1 LDFECA
7 IEERWFLTVSFGGR
21 ALSALGKVGIVLS
34 IIVIFLFGFVG
45 TVYLSLR
52 TSEVKVPDISG
63 KDRLTAETMLN
74 DVGLSIRVR
83 GTRPSTEKKPD
94 TILNQL
100 PEAGQVVK
108 VGIPVAVEVSRA
120 PKEGEAVSS
129 SEEETKQEASKPED
143 NANANQAAA
152 TNQNQNQ
159 NQNQNKPKNKNTN
172 KNSNNANS
180 KNANNSNKAN
190 NANNSNGARNANNA
204 NANRNANSSNRNAN
218 TTPNANRSNQNANK
232 PNANK
237 RPPLTTPTG
246 ANRGTP

>member
-1 LDFECA
+1 M
-7 IEERWFLTVSFGGR
+7 SFGGR

-52 TSEVKVPDISG
+52 TSEVKVPDVLG
-63 KDRLTAETMLN
+63 KDRFAAETMLN
-74 DVGLSIRVR
+74 GIGLSIRVR

-94 TILNQL
+94 TILSQL

-108 VGIPVAVEVSRA
+108 AGIPVAVEVSRA

-129 SEEETKQEASKPED
+129 SAEETPQEANKPAD
-143 NANANQAAA
+143 NSN
-152 TNQNQNQ
+152 TNQSTTTNQNQ

-190 NANNSNGARNANNA
+190 NSNNTNGARNANNA
-204 NANRNANSSNRNAN
+204 NASRNINGSNRNAN
-218 TTPNANRSNQNANK
+218 TTPNANRGSQNANKPNANK

-237 RPPLTTPTG
+237 RPPVTTPPSG

>member
-1 LDFECA
+1 
-7 IEERWFLTVSFGGR
+7 VSFGGR

-52 TSEVKVPDISG
+52 TSEVKVPDVLG
-63 KDRLTAETMLN
+63 KDRNAAETMLT

-83 GTRPSTEKKPD
+83 GTRPSVEKKPD
-94 TILNQL
+94 TILSQL

-108 VGIPVAVEVSRA
+108 AGIPVAVEVSRA

-129 SEEETKQEASKPED
+129 STEETQQDANKPAD
-143 NANANQAAA
+143 NSN
-152 TNQNQNQ
+152 TNQSTTTNQNQ

-190 NANNSNGARNANNA
+190 NSNNANGARNANNA
-204 NANRNANSSNRNAN
+204 NANRNTNGSNRNAN
-218 TTPNANRSNQNANK
+218 TTPNANRSNQNATKPNANK

-237 RPPLTTPTG
+237 RPPVTTPPAG

>member
-1 LDFECA
+1 
-7 IEERWFLTVSFGGR
+7 VSFGGR
-21 ALSALGKVGIVLS
+21 ALSALGKIGIVLS

-52 TSEVKVPDISG
+52 TSEVKVPDVLG
-63 KDRLTAETMLN
+63 KDRFAAEKMLT

-83 GTRPSTEKKPD
+83 GTRPSNEKKPD
-94 TILNQL
+94 TILSQL

-108 VGIPVAVEVSRA
+108 AGIPVAVEVSRA

-129 SEEETKQEASKPED
+129 SEEETQQDANKGAD
-143 NANANQAAA
+143 NSNANQTTA

-190 NANNSNGARNANNA
+190 NSNNANGARNANNA
-204 NANRNANSSNRNAN
+204 NANRTTNSSNRNAN
-218 TTPNANRSNQNANK
+218 TAPNANRSNQNANK

-237 RPPLTTPTG
+237 RPPVTTPPAG

>member
-1 LDFECA
+1 M
-7 IEERWFLTVSFGGR
+7 SFGGR

-52 TSEVKVPDISG
+52 TSEVKVPDVLG
-63 KDRLTAETMLN
+63 KDRFAAETMLS
-74 DVGLSIRVR
+74 DVGLSIRIR
-83 GTRPSTEKKPD
+83 GTRPSNEKKPD
-94 TILNQL
+94 TILSQL

-108 VGIPVAVEVSRA
+108 AGIPVAVEVSRA
-120 PKEGEAVSS
+120 PKEGEGVPSS
-129 SEEETKQEASKPED
+129 PEETGQDANKPAE
-143 NANANQAAA
+143 NSNANQATA
-152 TNQNQNQ
+152 TNQNQ

-172 KNSNNANS
+172 KNSNNSNNANS
-180 KNANNSNKAN
+180 KNANSKSANNSNKAN

-204 NANRNANSSNRNAN
+204 NANRNTNGSNRNAN

-237 RPPLTTPTG
+237 RPPVTAPPAG

>member
-1 LDFECA
+1 
-7 IEERWFLTVSFGGR
+7 VSFGGR

-52 TSEVKVPDISG
+52 TAEVKVPDVLG
-63 KDRLTAETMLN
+63 KDRFAAETMLS
-74 DVGLSIRVR
+74 DAGLSIRVR
-83 GTRPSTEKKPD
+83 GTRPSNEKKPD
-94 TILNQL
+94 TILSQL

-108 VGIPVAVEVSRA
+108 AGIPVAVEVSRA
-120 PKEGEAVSS
+120 PKEGEGVPS
-129 SEEETKQEASKPED
+129 SEEETQQNANKPAD
-143 NANANQAAA
+143 NSNANQSTA
-152 TNQNQNQ
+152 TNQNQ

-172 KNSNNANS
+172 KNSNNANN

-204 NANRNANSSNRNAN
+204 NANRNSNSNNRNAN

-237 RPPLTTPTG
+237 RPPVTTPPAG